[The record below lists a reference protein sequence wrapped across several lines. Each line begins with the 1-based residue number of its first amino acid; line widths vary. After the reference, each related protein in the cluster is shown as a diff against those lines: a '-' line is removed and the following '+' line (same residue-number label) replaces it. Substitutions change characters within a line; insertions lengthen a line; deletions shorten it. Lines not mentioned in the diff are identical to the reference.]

1 VITKKE
7 GSSPIMG
14 FLVGGGGLVLLVG
27 GLKAAASIINPFL
40 LAFIFAFTFGPLLR
54 WLQKKGAPGW
64 LALLL
69 TLIVVLGGGILLIL
83 FVITAINELI
93 AALPSY
99 QSGAESQTA
108 DLQATLTDNGIN
120 IQSLLDTISP
130 EKVFNLF
137 GKILSAVVSVF
148 SLLGIMLFILAFM
161 LYESL
166 GISKKLHTPRIK
178 DNQFIKRFSA
188 FGADIRHYVLTLTW
202 INFLVGLGDAVFLY
216 IVGVDYPILWG
227 LLAWFMGYIPS
238 IGFWFALI
246 PPVLLAYAEFGAG
259 TALLVFLGYVLINGS
274 IQNVVQPK
282 LMGDRL
288 NMSPLIVIS
297 SLFVWTWVLG
307 PLGALI
313 AVPMSMA
320 VQQLIL
326 ASTDSSRWLADLMGA
341 APTTPDEEEATSV
354 APGPE

>member
-1 VITKKE
+1 MISKQE
-7 GSSPIMG
+7 GSSSIMG
-14 FLVGGGGLVLLVG
+14 FLVGGGGLVLLVA
-27 GLKAAASIINPFL
+27 GLKVAASIINPFL
-40 LAFIFAFTFGPLLR
+40 LAFIFAFTFGPLLH
-54 WLQKKGAPGW
+54 WLQKKGLPGW
-64 LALLL
+64 LSLLV
-69 TLIVVLGGGILLIL
+69 TLIVILGGGILLIL
-83 FVITAINELI
+83 FVVTAINELI
-93 AALPSY
+93 VALPSY
-99 QSGAESQTA
+99 QSGAESQTS
-108 DLQATLTDNGIN
+108 DLQATLSENGIN
-120 IQSLLDTISP
+120 IQSLLNTINT
-130 EKVFNLF
+130 EKIFDLF

-166 GISKKLHTPRIK
+166 GMSKKLHMPRII
-178 DNQFIKRFSA
+178 DNQFIKRFSN

-202 INFLVGLGDAVFLY
+202 INFLVGLGDAIFLY
-216 IVGVDYPILWG
+216 IVGVDFPILWG

-246 PPVLLAYAEFGAG
+246 PPVLLAYAEFGPQ

-320 VQQLIL
+320 VQQLVL
-326 ASTDSSRWLADLMGA
+326 GSSDSTRWLADLMGA
-341 APTTPDEEEATSV
+341 APASPLEDEPAGVT
-354 APGPE
+354 PGPE